1 MISCF
6 KQKPA
11 DLADLWKLTDYRRF
25 LKKTV
30 FYIPSILNL
39 FLRFINF
46 FIRFLCLKFQEK

>member
-25 LKKTV
+25 LKKK
-30 FYIPSILNL
+30 L
-39 FLRFINF
+39 FKMSRKVTHTLTR
-46 FIRFLCLKFQEK
+46 